1 MPLAP
6 VKTAMGLAADPPV
19 AHDVRLLP
27 MAAEHL
33 DAVHAIERVSQPH
46 PWSRGMFTDCL
57 KAGYSGW
64 VLEDAEQE
72 ILAFTLSSLA
82 MDEAHLL
89 NLAVAPHA
97 RGRGLGNRLLTH
109 VLSQARHAEARCML
123 LEVRASNRSAIQLY
137 SESGF
142 VVLAR
147 RPRYY
152 PVRAGAREDALVMS
166 FDFTKV
172 READIG

>member
-1 MPLAP
+1 
-6 VKTAMGLAADPPV
+6 MGLAADQPV
-19 AHDVRLLP
+19 AHGVRLLP
-27 MAAEHL
+27 MADGHL

-46 PWSRGMFTDCL
+46 PWSRGMFSDCL

-97 RGRGLGNRLLTH
+97 RRHGLGSRLLEH
-109 VLSQARHAEARCML
+109 VLRQARHAEARCML
-123 LEVRASNRSAIQLY
+123 LEVRASNRSAIHLY
-137 SESGF
+137 SERGF
-142 VVLAR
+142 AVLAR

-152 PVRAGAREDALVMS
+152 PAHAGTREDALVMS
-166 FDFTKV
+166 FDFTAV
-172 READIG
+172 REAGAG